1 MSWSNDYKKS
11 IDCENPQGFSQ
22 KAHCAARKKRQRGEK
37 TRSKSPFNEMH
48 EVKSHKSV
56 EQIAKKHRLE
66 VSFVKKQLEMGIP
79 IEHEHTK
86 DQDLATDIA
95 LQHLD
100 EIPDYYTRL
109 KKMESDAKKEHKK
122 FRDMKEHCGC
132 EDDAVE
138 ELEDELKTLK
148 DTSYDSIDKLM
159 RRIMKKHNLTA
170 KQLHNAF
177 VNKNGK
183 TPDDWVKDL
192 KEGTLHHWFKG
203 SKSKSG
209 KPGWIQ
215 ADGSPCAN
223 EPGETKTPKCFS
235 SARLRSLKKKG
246 KKGEAL
252 IRSAIRRKRQKD
264 KGQQAKTGAAKPTNV
279 PTFARGKKDK
289 NYVKAEPGIKE
300 SMELNEAQKDK
311 PGKGSG
317 KKDACYQK
325 VKSRYDVWPS
335 AYASGALVK
344 CRKVGAANWGTK
356 SEECWDG
363 YKQEGMKKK
372 GKKIVPNCVPVKE
385 EQAMMIRYC
394 PKCKKDETRDECKY
408 GPRYWDMF
416 SRPVSLGKKYHA
428 NSPHPGNFPEAY
440 DHEYSM
446 ARSELSTI
454 ISAAKRLKKK
464 MKGEGNIEAWV
475 QSKITKAA
483 DYIDTAA
490 DYIDS
495 GEMKEEN
502 QTVQRPA
509 SREERKKIRQ
519 IQTLHR
525 LMQAAKEGREKSD
538 LARESVSIEDAN
550 GNHYVEFI
558 DIIKPEP
565 LKPSKGIGSDLLAIT
580 EEYSNWRADFGL
592 SEDWQKV
599 NRQDKT
605 DGLSQKAVNAYRR
618 ENRGSKLQTAVTEK
632 KPKGKRAK
640 RRASFCRRM
649 RGMKSKLTSAK
660 TARDPDSR
668 INKALR
674 RWRCN

>member
-11 IDCENPQGFSQ
+11 IDCDNPKGFSQ

-122 FRDMKEHCGC
+122 FRDVKEHCGC

-183 TPDDWVKDL
+183 TPDDWIKDL

-209 KPGWIQ
+209 KPGWVQ

-279 PTFARGKKDK
+279 PTFARGIKDK

-317 KKDACYQK
+317 KKDACYNK
-325 VKSRYDVWPS
+325 VKARYDVWPS

-344 CRKVGAANWGTK
+344 CRKVGAKNWGTK
-356 SEECWDG
+356 TEEM
-363 YKQEGMKKK
+363 EM
-372 GKKIVPNCVPVKE
+372 V
-385 EQAMMIRYC
+385 RFC
-394 PKCKKDETRDECKY
+394 PKCKKDETRKECKY
-408 GPRYWDMF
+408 GPKFWDMY
-416 SRPVSLGKKYHA
+416 SLPVSLGKDYDP
-428 NSPHPGNFPEAY
+428 NMPHPGNFPESKQY
-440 DHEYSM
+440 DHEHSM

-454 ISAAKRLKKK
+454 VSAAKRLRKK
-464 MKGEGNIEAWV
+464 MKGEGNVEAWV

-483 DYIDTAA
+483 DYLDSAA
-490 DYIDS
+490 DYVDS
-495 GEMKEEN
+495 GEMKSESTDVFDE
-502 QTVQRPA
+502 A
-509 SREERKKIRQ
+509 KKCWPGY
-519 IQTLHR
+519 
-525 LMQAAKEGREKSD
+525 KK
-538 LARESVSIEDAN
+538 
-550 GNHYVEFI
+550 
-558 DIIKPEP
+558 
-565 LKPSKGIGSDLLAIT
+565 KGTQELFGKTYNRCVKA

-605 DGLSQKAVNAYRR
+605 DGLSQKAVDAYRR
-618 ENRGSKLQTAVTEK
+618 ENPGSKLQTAVTEK
-632 KPKGKRAK
+632 KPTGKRAK
-640 RRASFCRRM
+640 RRTNFCRRM
-649 RGMKSKLTSAK
+649 KGMKSKLTSAK

-674 RWRCN
+674 RWNCN